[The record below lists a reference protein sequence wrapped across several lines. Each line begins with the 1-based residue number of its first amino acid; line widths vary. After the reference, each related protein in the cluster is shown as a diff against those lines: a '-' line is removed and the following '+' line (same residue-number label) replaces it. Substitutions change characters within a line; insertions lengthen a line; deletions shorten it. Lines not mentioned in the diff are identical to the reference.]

1 MTIISLLPIVTT
13 LAVQTRSN
21 YDVPAST
28 YRLLQSSGFVK
39 DVGGLLQNIR
49 DFGPSIDFSCVR
61 SNPSSV
67 LVFQVSGRQLT
78 KERTF
83 GNRGVFAGSAA
94 TDEWLRGRPQRALRF
109 PLFGNDHW
117 AEVYEFGVKLLS
129 VGYFHRFDLSIRD
142 NVKRDKST
150 RAFIPIDRDHSVD
163 LPLAEAVF
171 RNMIAQF
178 IAQEDLIGSS
188 QVQIGTEHYPAF
200 EFGQLLSYYRQAMS
214 RPTTRWI
221 KLSDWARNHDVTVT
235 YGDMTAEYVY
245 RGERYLLPLASDQFK
260 KGTAWFKTSGPILMR
275 GDDWLIPTSMVD

>member
-1 MTIISLLPIVTT
+1 MAIISLLPIVAT
-13 LAVQTRSN
+13 LSLQTRSN
-21 YDVPAST
+21 YEVPAST
-28 YRLLQSSGFVK
+28 SRLLQSSGFVK
-39 DVGGLLQNIR
+39 NVGGLLRHIR

-61 SNPSSV
+61 SNPLSV
-67 LVFQVSGRQLT
+67 LMFEMSGRQLT
-78 KERTF
+78 NERTF
-83 GNRGVFAGSAA
+83 GTRGVFAGSAA
-94 TDEWLRGRPQRALRF
+94 TDQWLRSRPKRALKF
-109 PLFGNDHW
+109 PFFGDDHW
-117 AEVYEFGVKLLS
+117 AEVDEFGVNILG
-129 VGYFHRFDLSIRD
+129 VGYFHHFFLSIRD
-142 NVKRDKST
+142 NVKRDKTT

-163 LPLAEAVF
+163 LPLAEVVF

-188 QVQIGTEHYPAF
+188 QVHIGTEHYSAF

-221 KLSDWARNHDVTVT
+221 KLSDWARNHDVAVT

-275 GDDWLIPTSMVD
+275 GDDWLIPTAMVD